1 MAVFRFRMQN
11 ILEMKEK
18 LEEQAK
24 NEFAHAQKVL
34 AEEEELLNALFQ
46 KKEAYIEQGIQLRN
60 RVIDIQEIMDNK
72 KAIEHTDMLI
82 EQQKLSVAVAG
93 KKVDAATKQLMDAR
107 VQTKTYSKLR
117 EKEFNDFLAEEARKE
132 SKEIDELNSYRFGN
146 R

>member
-24 NEFAHAQKVL
+24 NEFAHAQRAL

-107 VQTKTYSKLR
+107 
-117 EKEFNDFLAEEARKE
+117 DRK
-132 SKEIDELNSYRFGN
+132 SVV
-146 R
+146 